1 MRVAEKN
8 LVQMLMIASVLM
20 ATPMVVAAQQAPLSK
35 DQVSAR
41 LKELYP
47 ADADAKKEI
56 ADAIQTAGKEHKRV
70 LLVFGGNWCFDCFA
84 LDYRFHQSDIE
95 PLVEKNYRVVHI
107 DVGKY
112 DKNLDLAKQ
121 YHIPLE
127 KGVPSV
133 AVLDGKGHLLYSTPE
148 FEKARSLDP
157 QAIVKFL
164 ETWKG

>member
-1 MRVAEKN
+1 MRQLFLAC
-8 LVQMLMIASVLM
+8 LILASLSAIA
-20 ATPMVVAAQQAPLSK
+20 TAQQAPLNK

-41 LKELYP
+41 LKEMYP

-56 ADAIQTAGKEHKRV
+56 ADAIQSAGKEHKRV

-84 LDYRFHQSDIE
+84 LDYRFHQADIE
-95 PLVEKNYRVVHI
+95 PLVDKNYRVVHV

-133 AVLDGKGHLLYSTPE
+133 AVLDSKGHLLYSSPE

-164 ETWKG
+164 ETWKPA